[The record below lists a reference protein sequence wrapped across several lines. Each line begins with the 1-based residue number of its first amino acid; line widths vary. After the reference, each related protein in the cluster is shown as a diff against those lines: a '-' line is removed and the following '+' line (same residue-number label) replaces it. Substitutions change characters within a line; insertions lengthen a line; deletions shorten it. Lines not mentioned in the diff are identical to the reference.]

1 MDFICEL
8 ALTIVEA
15 ILVDKYKSEKYS
27 DKKIIITLSFIAF
40 FLFNSLFI
48 YLMFTLNKLYGV
60 FSFLALVLLIL
71 SVKPNINKKINI
83 ILFIGYILIYLS
95 LIFMNINIGYMIIFF
110 FITFLFNILLRSLIL
125 KI

>member
-1 MDFICEL
+1 MDFIYEL

-27 DKKIIITLSFIAF
+27 YKKIIIILSFIAF
-40 FLFNSLFI
+40 FLFNSLFV
-48 YLMFTLNKLYGV
+48 YLMFTLNELYGI
-60 FSFLALVLLIL
+60 FSFLALVLLIF
-71 SVKPNINKKINI
+71 SIKSNINKKINI
-83 ILFIGYILIYLS
+83 ILFIGYILIYLY
-95 LIFMNINIGYMIIFF
+95 LIFMNINMGYMIIFF